1 MAKPMAYAFVLEE
14 LGSRLSPDRLRVKP
28 MFGSHALYVDE
39 KIVFILRRKENSSRD
54 NGVWVAMMPERIE
67 SVAKQFPAL
76 RLIEMFQTTGRT
88 GFSGWLNLPES
99 EEGFEESVY
108 ELCRLVASGD
118 PRIGKIPKPKKR
130 IGH

>member
-1 MAKPMAYAFVLEE
+1 MAYAFVLEE

-54 NGVWVAMMPERIE
+54 NGVWVAMMPERME

-76 RLIEMFQTTGRT
+76 RLIEMFQTPGRT

-130 IGH
+130 RGH